1 MRKWRWEQA
10 NKQKVYFEPVLYTA
24 KIIPIHILLCLN
36 MSIYV
41 IKVKVLNLQI
51 WYFKESEKLAFLF
64 YNFDPTVVHKIV
76 LIKNMGSLSPF

>member
-41 IKVKVLNLQI
+41 IKVKWPI
-51 WYFKESEKLAFLF
+51 FKYDILKSR
-64 YNFDPTVVHKIV
+64 
-76 LIKNMGSLSPF
+76 KN